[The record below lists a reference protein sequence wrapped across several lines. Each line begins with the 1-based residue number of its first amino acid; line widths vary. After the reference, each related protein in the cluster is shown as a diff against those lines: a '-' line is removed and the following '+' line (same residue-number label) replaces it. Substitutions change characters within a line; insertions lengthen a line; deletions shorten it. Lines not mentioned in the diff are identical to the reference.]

1 MSFYHWFSS
10 HPNEITLSGDTRKMQ
25 DIAKELRIV
34 DAKQEA
40 RPKQTDFR
48 RISSVPDIWSQHRLF
63 EMLLLNTAEDP
74 SYLEYEAIAKREWR
88 AILAILVLAESYG
101 VKIYTET
108 IRFSDKVSSAY
119 LRSAYNTRPNAES
132 WPSMEIYY
140 IKAGDVSYPVAM
152 SSPTVHVIP
161 TKDAW
166 RNLRE
171 VYDGQIPWLTDNQ
184 VHAPV
189 VDDDGRATPFM
200 LGEREAERAPA
211 MMPVHALLLQRW
223 LEKYRETLAA
233 EQKRNAQATV
243 KQEVRLIQEFEDAL
257 IEAFRLVKQR
267 MPDMSSFF
275 AAAEQQDG
283 MKIGDLHVPKDLRL
297 FLDRAFYSMI
307 DQASSLPMVLDT
319 HRFAGGIGEECLV
332 SKLQPDGKWAHFF
345 VAMPVTAVFWRLWRD
360 NERLNPVYALES
372 VFSLDGVY
380 LNKIRAS
387 VAIGDITFSK
397 TYNVAQIDSDPWR
410 NLCVAGIWPR
420 QKISDWKDYYLF
432 CNAINGYRVEPEN
445 ENMITYEK
453 TYSDKEG
460 LEGTLNYYKLNSA
473 PESCKLFKDNK
484 LIGFMQVRERQMI
497 LPGEK
502 TSVYRASIDFG
513 TSATTLYGGVDD
525 NEPGKISGMNL
536 WSLPLINT
544 VDAAGKEKASLEKFF
559 FPPLPLP
566 LNYSALRIGR
576 SEVTSAS
583 FDELAKNHTLAMPFQ
598 DCIPLQTVLA
608 DATDSNG
615 PRQMLAESWVFFRAF
630 MQPRRVIKWPKLHSN
645 LKWDQSSQ
653 QNQYRIQTILTE
665 MMMMIALETRVNRC
679 GSLSITASYP
689 LSFDESTRN
698 TYFNVLNK
706 MLLKTSELTGLEV
719 VPPLVN
725 KKKQNLKTLTSS
737 LFGSIT
743 ESEAVYRYSVASD
756 SYNQNYFVID
766 IGGGSTDIFL
776 SLIDDNHQRNS
787 FSTSLGFG
795 ARVVL
800 IDKLRQNSN
809 LLLHQLVTKSDLVE
823 TKEVRDYGRFILE
836 RTSSFGHSFV
846 EDLFSMKIQRDIN
859 NPAAAGAPENYG
871 EAFIISCAASN
882 ADPSLMQTDQ
892 QAYKDGVSFLEL
904 KKRIAFYL
912 AASIWLSGMMIRGGQ
927 NSGMNVSLLF
937 AGNGSKMIRWLSPE
951 IDRIRYFITLMFQ
964 QASGTAIKREQMNCR
979 FSLKPKEEVA
989 YGALADFPTGF
1000 VAEEGSSTK
1009 QVTFGGASIKSN
1021 DTGAFHPLHYVTTNI
1036 KTDAKEFENF
1046 MREYKRIA
1054 TLSFGWEFFN
1064 NEYDVDILSHGGI
1077 DSSING
1083 HQPNNGHFL
1092 NAVDVVA
1099 GFYLGNDKKDLAT

>member
-166 RNLRE
+166 RNLRV

-200 LGEREAERAPA
+200 LGEREAEKAPA

-233 EQKRNAQATV
+233 EQKRNPQATV

-257 IEAFRLVKQR
+257 TEAFRLVKQR

-307 DQASSLPMVLDT
+307 DQASSLPKVLDT

-345 VAMPVTAVFWRLWRD
+345 VAMPVTSVFWRLWRD

-372 VFSLDGVY
+372 VFSPDGVY

-387 VAIGDITFSK
+387 VSIGDITFSK

-536 WSLPLINT
+536 WSLPLVNT
-544 VDAAGKEKASLEKFF
+544 IDLNGNETSRLEQYF

-566 LNYSALRIGR
+566 LNYSASRLNRAEVASVSYDKLLR
-576 SEVTSAS
+576 SP
-583 FDELAKNHTLAMPFQ
+583 AMLSTYLE
-598 DCIPLQTVLA
+598 CIPLQTVLA
-608 DATDSNG
+608 DASDRIG
-615 PRQMLAESWVFFRAF
+615 PRQMLADSWIYFRAF
-630 MQPRRVIKWPKLHSN
+630 MPSRTHIWPKLHSN
-645 LKWDQSSQ
+645 LKWYQSSPV
-653 QNQYRIQTILTE
+653 NQYRIQTILTE
-665 MMMMIALETRVNRC
+665 MMMMIALEARVNRC
-679 GSLSITASYP
+679 GSMSITASYP
-689 LSFDESTRN
+689 LSFDLSTRN
-698 TYFNVLNK
+698 TYFDALNA
-706 MLLKTSELTGLEV
+706 MLEVTSNLTGLTVLPPPVDDKKPVTERNIK
-719 VPPLVN
+719 PLV
-725 KKKQNLKTLTSS
+725 
-737 LFGSIT
+737 GSIT

-776 SLIDDNHQRNS
+776 SLIDDNHRRNS
-787 FSTSLGFG
+787 YSTSLGFG
-795 ARVVL
+795 ARTIL
-800 IDKLRQNSN
+800 INKLKLNKN
-809 LLLHQLVTKSDLVE
+809 LLLHKLMQQTGLVSNSV
-823 TKEVRDYGRFILE
+823 VRDYSRFILE
-836 RTSSFGHSFV
+836 RTSSVGHSFV
-846 EDLFSMKIQRDIN
+846 EDLFSMKIQRDVN

-882 ADPSLMQTDQ
+882 VDPSLSKNDP
-892 QAYKDGVSFLEL
+892 QAYKEGVSFLEL

-937 AGNGSKMIRWLSPE
+937 AGNGSKMIRWLTPD

-964 QASGTAIKREQMNCR
+964 KASGAAIDREQMNCR
-979 FSLKPKEEVA
+979 FSTRPKEEVA
-989 YGALADFPTGF
+989 YGALADFPAGF
-1000 VAEEGSSTK
+1000 VAEEGSTTQ
-1009 QVTFGGASIKSN
+1009 QVVFGGAGIQTN
-1021 DTGAFHPLHYVTTNI
+1021 DLGAFHPMHYVTTNI
-1036 KTDAKEFENF
+1036 ETDLGEFASF

-1054 TLSFGWEFFN
+1054 SLSFGWEYLED
-1064 NEYDVDILSHGGI
+1064 EYNVSILSHGGVN
-1077 DSSING
+1077 SAINR
-1083 HQPNNGHFL
+1083 HQPNNGYFL

>member
-88 AILAILVLAESYG
+88 AMLAILVLAESYG

-166 RNLRE
+166 RNLRV

-200 LGEREAERAPA
+200 LGEKEAEKAPA

-257 IEAFRLVKQR
+257 TEAFRLVKQR

-275 AAAEQQDG
+275 TAAEQQDG

-307 DQASSLPMVLDT
+307 DQASSLPKVLDT

-332 SKLQPDGKWAHFF
+332 SKMQPDGKWAHFF

-372 VFSLDGVY
+372 VFSPDGVY

-420 QKISDWKDYYLF
+420 QKISDWEDYYLF

-544 VDAAGKEKASLEKFF
+544 VDEAGSEKVRLEKFF
-559 FPPLPLP
+559 FPPLPIP
-566 LNYSALRIGR
+566 LNKTVLNQSK
-576 SEVTSAS
+576 SEATTVS
-583 FDELAKNHTLAMPFQ
+583 FENLQKNQAFSKAYQ
-598 DCIPLQTVLA
+598 DCIPMQTVLA
-608 DATDSNG
+608 DLVDDNDTRQIFGNSWIFFRSFMF
-615 PRQMLAESWVFFRAF
+615 PRQNYN
-630 MQPRRVIKWPKLHSN
+630 WPKMHSN
-645 LKWDQSSQ
+645 LKW
-653 QNQYRIQTILTE
+653 NQVELENHNRIKAILTE
-665 MMMMIALETRVNRC
+665 IFMMIALEARINRC
-679 GSLSITASYP
+679 GKLSVIASYP
-689 LSFDESTRN
+689 LSFNDHTKKSYYASVDE
-698 TYFNVLNK
+698 
-706 MLLKTSELTGLEV
+706 MLQVVAGLTGTGILLPPTDNNKTSVKKE
-719 VPPLVN
+719 PLMV
-725 KKKQNLKTLTSS
+725 SRIS
-737 LFGSIT
+737 
-743 ESEAVYRYSVASD
+743 ESEAVYRYSISGD
-756 SYNQNYFVID
+756 RYNQNYFVID

-776 SLIDDNHQRNS
+776 SLVDNGHKRNS
-787 FSTSLGFG
+787 FATSLGFG
-795 ARVVL
+795 ARTIL
-800 IDKLRQNSN
+800 IDKI
-809 LLLHQLVTKSDLVE
+809 LLNDKEILKMLTSKSGI
-823 TKEVRDYGRFILE
+823 KPNQAIRDITRYIL
-836 RTSSFGHSFV
+836 SISKNNGHSYI
-846 EDLFSMKIQRDIN
+846 EDFLSMRNERDMS
-859 NPAAAGAPENYG
+859 NPAAVGTPENFG
-871 EAFIISCAASN
+871 ESFLNVCAESSIKTN
-882 ADPSLMQTDQ
+882 ILQPDQ
-892 QAYKDGVSFLEL
+892 QEKSAQYFLEL
-904 KKRIAFYL
+904 KKRIAFFL
-912 AASIWLSGMMIRGGQ
+912 AASVWLSGLMIRE
-927 NSGMNVSLLF
+927 NKNIDMNVSLLF
-937 AGNGSKMIRWLSPE
+937 AGNGSKMIRWLSPDME
-951 IDRIRYFITLMFQ
+951 RIRHFVTLLFQ
-964 QASGTAIKREQMNCR
+964 QSYQIAIPREKMNWR
-979 FSLKPKEEVA
+979 FSSRPKEEVA
-989 YGALADFPTGF
+989 YGALSDFPAGF
-1000 VAEEGSSTK
+1000 IAEEGSKTT
-1009 QVTFGGASIKSN
+1009 QVKFGGVSTDKEEQ
-1021 DTGAFHPLHYVTTNI
+1021 DAFKDDNYESKNI
-1036 KTDAKEFENF
+1036 STDAVEFSNF

-1054 TLSFGWEFFN
+1054 RLSFGWEFFE
-1064 NEYDVDILSHGGI
+1064 NEYEEEIISNSGI
-1077 DSSING
+1077 IAAIKRQQPDNG
-1083 HQPNNGHFL
+1083 YFL

-1099 GFYLGNDKKDLAT
+1099 GFYLGSDKKDLAT